1 MQKGAPDM
9 GENQIKGAAK
19 DAVSESKNAVGGLTG
34 DTSVPA
40 ERKLDQTSGNL
51 QDQVGAAKDQ
61 LGSMANN
68 VTDKISD
75 MAGRAGNTMRDAA
88 QTVRREA
95 GEVGE
100 KVYHAGARAGHH
112 VDSAVKQQPLLSLIG
127 VAAIGYAI
135 SFLIHSPSSP
145 LASRPPKT
153 HYVRG

>member
-1 MQKGAPDM
+1 M
-9 GENQIKGAAK
+9 GENQIEGAAK
-19 DAVSESKNAVGGLTG
+19 GTVGGLTG
-34 DTSVPA
+34 DTSMQA
-40 ERKLDQTSGNL
+40 EGKGQASGSL
-51 QDQVGAAKDQ
+51 QDQGGATEDQ

-68 VTDKISD
+68 LADKLSD

-112 VDSAVKQQPLLSLIG
+112 VDGAVKQQPLLSLIG

-145 LASRPPKT
+145 LASRSPKT
-153 HYVRG
+153 HDFRR

>member
-1 MQKGAPDM
+1 MDG
-9 GENQIKGAAK
+9 NQVKGAAK
-19 DAVSESKNAVGGLTG
+19 DALSEGRDAFGAPTGG
-34 DTSVPA
+34 TSMHA
-40 ERKLDQTSGNL
+40 EGKLDQASGGL
-51 QDQVGAAKDQ
+51 RDQVGAANDQ
-61 LGSMANN
+61 LASMANT
-68 VTDKISD
+68 VAEKMSD
-75 MAGRAGNTMRDAA
+75 VAGRAGDTMRGAA

-100 KVYHAGARAGHH
+100 KVYHAGARAGHY

-153 HYVRG
+153 QYFRR